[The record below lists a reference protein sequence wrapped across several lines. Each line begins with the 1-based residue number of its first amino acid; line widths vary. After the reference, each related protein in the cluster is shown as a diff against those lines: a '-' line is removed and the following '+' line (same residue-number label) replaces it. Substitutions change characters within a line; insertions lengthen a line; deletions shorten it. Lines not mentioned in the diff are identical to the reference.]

1 MGSYWCF
8 FSAAAAVPGPGRASI
23 AASVGAQKFS
33 LSLSLSW
40 RPQAVSAALPTDF
53 FYEDGGWDDGMND

>member
-33 LSLSLSW
+33 LSLSLGVL
-40 RPQAVSAALPTDF
+40 RLFRLHFQQIF
-53 FYEDGGWDDGMND
+53 FMKMEDGMIE